1 MAFIFT
7 LAAVLS
13 LRRRREEAEE
23 RHLAQLS
30 TDLATARQTLHRI
43 EAELRRLAAER
54 AAEPPRT
61 VQATHLHERYARL
74 SLLEHGR
81 AEVSSHLQDLTRRFA
96 AQQQAYLRARR
107 DREVL
112 EELETAQRA
121 RYAAGLLRQETKRN
135 DDAFLNRFL
144 RN

>member
-1 MAFIFT
+1 MAFVFT

-23 RHLAQLS
+23 RLLGQLAA
-30 TDLATARQTLHRI
+30 DRETARQTLQRI
-43 EAELRRLAAER
+43 ETELRRLAAER
-54 AAEPPRT
+54 AAEPPRLL
-61 VQATHLHERYARL
+61 QATDLHERYARL

-81 AEVSSHLQDLTRRFA
+81 TEVLNHLQDLTQRFT

-107 DREVL
+107 DRELL

-121 RYAAGLLRQETKRN
+121 TYAAGLLRQETKRN
-135 DDAFLNRFL
+135 DDAFLNRYL